1 MLMRQE
7 EILGRIKQMEAA
19 LKGMQKDQ
27 KGMQKDLALLRL
39 RSDCAQVSMIVSFVR
54 ALSLSHG

>member
-39 RSDCAQVSMIVSFVR
+39 LRSGEHDCLVR
-54 ALSLSHG
+54 TSSQSESWLT